1 MLWFSLREPLA
12 LRAVVQA
19 ARHPG
24 LEPLMQFSLSCET
37 LAVLGPATC
46 GTLLPGF
53 GTWTSFT
60 LGTFDGCGVADV
72 VTIAAVFVAAAPGA
86 NVRWYDGH
94 FVRGLTEIF

>member
-1 MLWFSLREPLA
+1 MLWFPLREPPA

-24 LEPLMQFSLSCET
+24 LEPLMQFILSCET

-46 GTLLPGF
+46 GALLPGF
-53 GTWTSFT
+53 GARTSFT
-60 LGTFDGCGVADV
+60 FGAFNGCGIADV
-72 VTIAAVFVAAAPGA
+72 VAIAAVFVAAVPGA

-94 FVRGLTEIF
+94 FV